1 MSYRKRLLSLMKW
14 NWQQKDRPESGI
26 NNVRDFHGE
35 QMGFLDI
42 RAVSPGKFIKELET
56 DS

>member
-1 MSYRKRLLSLMKW
+1 MKW